1 MNPEELKA
9 VTAKVN
15 LYAIGSLSL
24 ARYEHSV
31 RVAELA
37 RELCGRFGLDPD
49 VGYFAGLAHDI
60 CKSGKE
66 SWLLELATKDG
77 QPVSDIERRK
87 PSLLH
92 GHAAAVLLERMFGVV
107 DRSILFAVRNHTF
120 GAPDMDAL
128 GKIVFVAD
136 KIEPGRVGM
145 DPEYRIRILES
156 DLDGMTRLVVEDNIR
171 YLEARGKEVS
181 ASTRRLLDNL
191 KSGERLKK

>member
-1 MNPEELKA
+1 MNPEELKS

-31 RVAELA
+31 RVAELS
-37 RELCGRFGLDPD
+37 RELCLRFGVDPD
-49 VGYFAGLAHDI
+49 VGYLAGLAHDI

-66 SWLLELATKDG
+66 GWLLELATADG
-77 QPVSDIERRK
+77 NPVSDIERRK

-92 GHAAAVLLERMFGVV
+92 GHAAAVLLERMFQVS
-107 DRSILFAVRNHTF
+107 DRSILGAVRHHTF
-120 GAPDMDAL
+120 GAPDMDDL

-145 DPEYRIRILES
+145 DPEYRISILES
-156 DLDGMTRLVVEDNIR
+156 DLDGMTRLVVEDNVR
-171 YLEARGKEVS
+171 YLESRGKEVS
-181 ASTRRLLDNL
+181 ASTRLLLETL